1 MKNSVT
7 DSAEMLARGYEINP
21 DFFTKKMQGAN
32 HLLAPTGSDLN
43 RYGNI
48 GEVLAGFHYDLSF
61 ITIHGKSRYPGLY
74 IWLWDGTKVQVKIPE
89 GCLLLQAAKQ
99 LEILTG
105 GRIFAGYHEVVV
117 NEGTIEAIKKAKK
130 EGRS

>member
-1 MKNSVT
+1 
-7 DSAEMLARGYEINP
+7 
-21 DFFTKKMQGAN
+21 
-32 HLLAPTGSDLN
+32 
-43 RYGNI
+43 
-48 GEVLAGFHYDLSF
+48 
-61 ITIHGKSRYPGLY
+61 
-74 IWLWDGTKVQVKIPE
+74 VQVKIPE